1 MYFTTNQYFEIM
13 KHLFILILTLQSIF
27 LFSQVKQEEAFLLEL
42 RDAQSKITG
51 AAESIQ
57 YKFAGEFLNNNFGK
71 KIKFN
76 SVKVTKF
83 TSANPYSINLKGNS
97 IGEVNI
103 EFAFSDI
110 NKVILDNGIKSTV
123 RQDRS
128 GNKKISIPNEVSLAH
143 MSKKIEGTTYY
154 FYLLVPNMAMLE
166 KMRVGKTVSI
176 EFVYNAFKYN
186 RIDGVLTKIYE
197 DTQILKCTNGH
208 EFDKNTGYKFCPKCG
223 LSLESQ

>member
-1 MYFTTNQYFEIM
+1 M
-13 KHLFILILTLQSIF
+13 KRLFILIFIFQSIF
-27 LFSQVKQEEAFLLEL
+27 SFSQVKQEETFLLEL
-42 RDAQSKITG
+42 RDAQSKLTG
-51 AAESIQ
+51 AAVSVQ
-57 YKFAGEFLNNNFGK
+57 NRSAKEFLNNNFGK

-83 TSANPYSINLKGNS
+83 TSANPYSINTSGNS

-103 EFAFSDI
+103 EFAFYDI

-128 GNKKISIPNEVSLAH
+128 GKKSISIPNEVSLAH
-143 MSKKIEGTTYY
+143 MSKKIDDITYY
-154 FYLLVPNMAMLE
+154 FYLLVPNMTMLE

-197 DTQILKCTNGH
+197 DTEMLKCTNGH
-208 EFDKNTGYKFCPKCG
+208 EFDKNTAYKFCPKCG
-223 LSLESQ
+223 LPLESQ

>member
-1 MYFTTNQYFEIM
+1 M
-13 KHLFILILTLQSIF
+13 KRLFILIFISQSVF
-27 LFSQVKQEEAFLLEL
+27 SYSQVKQEEAFLLEL
-42 RDAQSKITG
+42 RDAQSKLTG

-57 YKFAGEFLNNNFGK
+57 YRFAGEFLNNNFGK

-76 SVKVTKF
+76 NVAVKAFSK
-83 TSANPYSINLKGNS
+83 ANPYSINTSENS

-128 GNKKISIPNEVSLAH
+128 GKKSISIPNDVSLAH
-143 MSKKIEGTTYY
+143 MTKKIDDITYY
-154 FYLLVPNMAMLE
+154 FYLLVPNMTMLE

-197 DTQILKCTNGH
+197 DSEMLKCTNGH
-208 EFDKNTGYKFCPKCG
+208 EFDKNTEYKFCPKCG
-223 LSLESQ
+223 LPLERQ